1 MSTASASLQVLQTA
15 PGTAS
20 QRRAATARAAR
31 SFSALKETIPGR
43 RVWPASS
50 THCSSA
56 YKGAHAEE
64 FVRIEV
70 CRVTSSDHLY
80 LMGMEATDMTDAR
93 RKADQIVA
101 DIAAGRFEPT
111 PEDD

>member
-1 MSTASASLQVLQTA
+1 M
-15 PGTAS
+15 
-20 QRRAATARAAR
+20 
-31 SFSALKETIPGR
+31 
-43 RVWPASS
+43 
-50 THCSSA
+50 
-56 YKGAHAEE
+56 
-64 FVRIEV
+64 RIEV